1 MSGGEMSAE
10 QVIGII
16 AGLTALIG
24 VIGKLAWNVAKKEEA
39 PGIRLMSYEELD
51 RELDDT
57 KGLLRQQH
65 QEMRI
70 NDQGMRDRLVA
81 IETKIDSILRRL
93 N

>member
-1 MSGGEMSAE
+1 MSAE

-24 VIGKLAWNVAKKEEA
+24 VIGKLARNVAKKEEA

-81 IETKIDSILRRL
+81 IETKFDSILRRL

>member
-1 MSGGEMSAE
+1 MSGGEMSVE